1 MKRFALVLALLPAA
15 ALAAE
20 YLELVE
26 SKVYETS
33 GMAAEIAKRGETC
46 IARIVRNDAV
56 RISDSASN
64 LGGFGQPKR
73 STDQMSGGPVIVSS
87 DPAAGIVVANSRVN
101 WSRMLSA
108 QVTQSTLTFMSKD
121 GRFKIQHTNIETLQL
136 STGYAENEG
145 FTRQGKWTGS
155 AWEKVEKALQETSD
169 KVAQCVM
176 APPANDAW

>member
-1 MKRFALVLALLPAA
+1 MKRFTLLLALFPAA
-15 ALAAE
+15 SLAAE

-26 SKVYETS
+26 SKVYETPET
-33 GMAAEIAKRGETC
+33 AAEITKRGEIC

-56 RISDSASN
+56 RISDNVSN
-64 LGGFGQPKR
+64 LSGFGQPKR
-73 STDQMSGGPVIVSS
+73 STDQLSGGPVIISS

-108 QVTQSTLTFMSKD
+108 QVTQSTVSVMSKD

-136 STGYAENEG
+136 STGYAENDG

-155 AWEKVEKALQETSD
+155 SWEKVEKALQETSD
-169 KVAQCVM
+169 KVAQCVLK
-176 APPANDAW
+176 PTSPDNW